1 MFPSN
6 GKGGTKWV
14 LRGLLFAGSLAAVA
28 GACDGGSGP
37 SSPPP
42 ADAQNPCAAASLE
55 SGDAV
60 QALRNAAQAAA
71 KQEAID
77 SSGHHRHLTEIW
89 NHRAAQASRTSIE
102 ALDARV
108 GPIAVTRDVGEIAV
122 LQDEGDLMLPV
133 NAFDLRGIGLQFTR
147 NASGGYDVRR
157 IDGAFRSTLGTRLTL
172 GDDDSTRKDVP
183 FTFPFF
189 AQQQTIAFVNA
200 DGNITFENEDRAS
213 TERDLARLLTG
224 PPRIA
229 PFFADLD
236 PTITG
241 GRVFVHAASDQ
252 YTVTWCDVRSF
263 GSQRLTRVQVT
274 LQPNGTIEM
283 KFADVINVP
292 AAVVG
297 VSPGRTGN
305 FAPVDLSASGPSD
318 GGSDAS
324 GERFS
329 DTAQFDTVGV
339 ARKFYRTHPDTY
351 DQLVIWTD
359 SVTTTGN
366 AFAYEVTV
374 ANDVRGIG
382 LPVFDSSSDFGSS
395 GRLESFTVM
404 DWLGKYPEDPLQK
417 FLGENNTVSVLGQE
431 AGHRWLAFLEVR
443 DAAGRQSDALLGR
456 DLAHWSFF
464 FDSDAS
470 VMEGNDIE
478 DLGGGQFRTVGAV
491 ERYSLL
497 DQYAMGLVDASA
509 VPPFFYVESP
519 VTTAQ
524 KDRTSAPHVGVTIT
538 GTRRT
543 LLVQDVI
550 AIHGTRQPSAADSPR
565 VHRQAFIFVVGVG
578 RNASAADL
586 EKVDRI
592 RLAWESFF
600 LRATD
605 GRMRAE
611 TRLQPPS

>member
-1 MFPSN
+1 MR
-6 GKGGTKWV
+6 WV
-14 LRGLLFAGSLAAVA
+14 LRELLFAGSLAAVA
-28 GACDGGSGP
+28 GACDGGGGS
-37 SSPPP
+37 SSPQPTDP
-42 ADAQNPCAAASLE
+42 QNPCASASLE
-55 SGDAV
+55 SEDVV
-60 QALRNAAQAAA
+60 QASRNAAQTAA
-71 KQEAID
+71 KQNAFD
-77 SSGHHRHLTEIW
+77 SSGQYRHLTEIW
-89 NHRAAQASRTSIE
+89 NHRAAEAARTTVP
-102 ALDARV
+102 ALDARA
-108 GPIAVTRDVGEIAV
+108 GPSAVTQDAGEIAV

-133 NAFDLRGIGLQFTR
+133 NAFDLRGIGLQFTC

-157 IDGAFRSTLGTRLTL
+157 IDATFRSTLGAILTL
-172 GDDDSTRKDVP
+172 GDDDSARKDIP
-183 FTFPFF
+183 FAFPFY
-189 AQQQTIAFVNA
+189 AQPQSIAFINA
-200 DGNITFENEDRAS
+200 DGNITFETDDRAS

-224 PPRIA
+224 PPRVA

-236 PTITG
+236 PTVSG

-252 YTVTWCDVRSF
+252 YTVTWCDVRGF

-283 KFADVINVP
+283 KFADVINLP
-292 AAVVG
+292 AAIVG

-305 FAPVDLSASGPSD
+305 FTPVDLSAAGPSG

-329 DTAQFDTVGV
+329 DTNQFDTVGV
-339 ARKFYRTHPDTY
+339 TRKFYRTHADTY

-359 SVTTTGN
+359 AVTTTGN

-382 LPVFDSSSDFGSS
+382 LPAFDTSAEFGSS

-404 DWLGKYPEDPLQK
+404 DWLGKYPADPLQK

-431 AGHRWLAFLEVR
+431 AGHRWLAFLEFR
-443 DAAGRQSDALLGR
+443 DSAGRQSDALLGR

-464 FDSDAS
+464 LDSDAS

-497 DQYAMGLVDASA
+497 DQYAMGLVDPSA

-519 VTTAQ
+519 VTTSQ
-524 KDRTSAPHVGVTIT
+524 KDRTSAPQVGVTIT

-550 AIHGTRQPSAADSPR
+550 AIHGTREPSAANSPR

-578 RNASAADL
+578 RTASTADL

>member
-1 MFPSN
+1 MKNIS
-6 GKGGTKWV
+6 GEGGMRWV

-28 GACDGGSGP
+28 GACDGGGGS
-37 SSPPP
+37 SSPQPSDP
-42 ADAQNPCAAASLE
+42 QNPCASASLASE
-55 SGDAV
+55 DVV
-60 QALRNAAQAAA
+60 QASRNAAQTAA
-71 KQEAID
+71 KQNAID
-77 SSGHHRHLTEIW
+77 STGQYRHLTEIW
-89 NHRAAQASRTSIE
+89 NHRAAEAARTRVP
-102 ALDARV
+102 ALDARAE
-108 GPIAVTRDVGEIAV
+108 PIAVTSDAGEIAV
-122 LQDEGDLMLPV
+122 LQDEGDLLLPV

-157 IDGAFRSTLGTRLTL
+157 IDGAFRSTLGTSLTL

-183 FTFPFF
+183 FAFPFYD
-189 AQQQTIAFVNA
+189 QQQTIAFINS

-224 PPRIA
+224 PPRVG

-236 PTITG
+236 PTVSG

-252 YTVTWCDVRSF
+252 YTVTWCDVRGF
-263 GSQRLTRVQVT
+263 GSPRLARVQVT
-274 LQPNGTIEM
+274 LQPSGTIEM
-283 KFADVINVP
+283 KFADAINLP
-292 AAVVG
+292 AAIVG
-297 VSPGRTGN
+297 VSPGRTVN
-305 FAPVDLSASGPSD
+305 FTPVDLSATGPIG

-339 ARKFYRTHPDTY
+339 TRKFYRTHADTY

-359 SVTTTGN
+359 AVTTTGN

-382 LPVFDSSSDFGSS
+382 LSVFDSSADFGSG

-404 DWLGKYPEDPLQK
+404 DWLGKYPADPLQK
-417 FLGENNTVSVLGQE
+417 FLGENNTVSVLAQE
-431 AGHRWLAFLEVR
+431 AGHRWLAFLELR
-443 DAAGRQSDALLGR
+443 DVAGRRSDALLGR

-519 VTTAQ
+519 VTTSQ
-524 KDRTSAPHVGVTIT
+524 KDRTSAPEVGVTIT

-543 LLVQDVI
+543 HLVQDVI
-550 AIHGTRQPSAADSPR
+550 AIHGTREPSAANSPR

-578 RNASAADL
+578 RTASTADI

>member
-1 MFPSN
+1 MR
-6 GKGGTKWV
+6 WV

-28 GACDGGSGP
+28 GACDGGGGGGS
-37 SSPPP
+37 SSPQPSDP
-42 ADAQNPCAAASLE
+42 QNPCASASLE
-55 SGDAV
+55 SEDVV
-60 QALRNAAQAAA
+60 QASRNAAQTAA
-71 KQEAID
+71 KQNAFD
-77 SSGHHRHLTEIW
+77 SSSQYRHLTEIW
-89 NHRAAQASRTSIE
+89 NHRAAEAARTTVPV
-102 ALDARV
+102 LDARA
-108 GPIAVTRDVGEIAV
+108 GPSAVTQDVGEIAV

-157 IDGAFRSTLGTRLTL
+157 IDATFRATLGISLTL
-172 GDDDSTRKDVP
+172 GDDDSARKDIP
-183 FTFPFF
+183 FAFPFY
-189 AQQQTIAFVNA
+189 AQPQSIAFINA
-200 DGNITFENEDRAS
+200 DGNITFETEDRAS

-224 PPRIA
+224 PPRVA

-236 PTITG
+236 PTVSG

-252 YTVTWCDVRSF
+252 YTVTWCDVRGF

-283 KFADVINVP
+283 KFADVINLP
-292 AAVVG
+292 AAIVG

-305 FAPVDLSASGPSD
+305 FTPVDLSAAGPSG

-329 DTAQFDTVGV
+329 DTNQFDTVGV
-339 ARKFYRTHPDTY
+339 TRKFYRTHADTY

-359 SVTTTGN
+359 AVTTTGN

-382 LPVFDSSSDFGSS
+382 LPAFDTSAEFGSS

-404 DWLGKYPEDPLQK
+404 DWLGKYPADPLQK

-431 AGHRWLAFLEVR
+431 AGHRWLAFLEFR
-443 DAAGRQSDALLGR
+443 DPAGRQSDALLGR

-464 FDSDAS
+464 LDSDAS

-497 DQYAMGLVDASA
+497 DQYAMGLVDPSA

-519 VTTAQ
+519 VTTTQ
-524 KDRTSAPHVGVTIT
+524 KDRTSAPQVGVTIT

-550 AIHGTRQPSAADSPR
+550 AIHGAREPSAANSPR

-578 RNASAADL
+578 RTASTADL